1 MKTTNQIT
9 TCQICARAIKANTG
23 VIAHHGYQRPG
34 NGWQTSSCY
43 GAKYAPYEESRD
55 AIPVCI
61 ENYKASSE
69 QQANYAA
76 DLMAN
81 PPAQITQ
88 YARSSY
94 DTDQTFDRPA
104 DFDATGTM
112 DGSIYVKY
120 DDGYSRNFRRMVKD
134 AQRNVVEINAAI
146 KALSERYDAWEAK

>member
-1 MKTTNQIT
+1 MKTTNQTT

-34 NGWQTSSCY
+34 YGWQTASCF
-43 GAKYAPYEESRD
+43 GAQYKPYEESRD
-55 AIPVCI
+55 AILICI
-61 ENYKASSE
+61 ESYKVSAE
-69 QQANYAA
+69 QQTNYAA

-104 DFDATGTM
+104 DFDAAGTM

-120 DDGYSRNFRRMVKD
+120 DDGYSRNFKKMVKQ
-134 AQRNVVEINAAI
+134 ARQNVVEINEAI
-146 KALSERYDAWEAK
+146 KFLEQRYAAWEAK